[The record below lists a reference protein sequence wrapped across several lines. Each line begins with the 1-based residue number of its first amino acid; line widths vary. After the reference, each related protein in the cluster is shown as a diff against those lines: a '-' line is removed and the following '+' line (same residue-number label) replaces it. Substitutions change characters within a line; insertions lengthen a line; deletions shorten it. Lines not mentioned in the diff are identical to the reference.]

1 MTGSEPL
8 TIEEEY
14 EMQQTW
20 RTDDD
25 SKYTSLNKPCMEY
38 TQKPQAK
45 KYLIY
50 HVECT
55 FIVLAKPQPD
65 DDNNVFD
72 SSRMIGDVNFYLNNV
87 YNPHEAELEVMIAE
101 DGCSGKGVATEVL
114 QLMMHYAVHDV
125 GVTDLVVRIKESNA
139 ASIHIFEQKF
149 GFTETERSKA
159 FQEVTLRRTVTDE
172 LRAEMKLWVKHATR
186 VDYVR
191 A

>member
-8 TIEEEY
+8 TIDEEY
-14 EMQQTW
+14 AMQQTW

-25 SKYTSLNKPCMEY
+25 K
-38 TQKPQAK
+38 
-45 KYLIY
+45 
-50 HVECT
+50 CT
-55 FIVLAKPQPD
+55 FIVLAKAQPG
-65 DDNNVFD
+65 DNDILD

-114 QLMMHYAVHDV
+114 QLMMHYAVNDV

-139 ASIHIFEQKF
+139 ASIHIFEHKF

-172 LRAEMKLWVKHATR
+172 LQAEMKLWVKHATR
-186 VDYVR
+186 VEYVR